1 MLELNKHILTLDY
14 TQAQEC
20 NHTMCPTEEV
30 IHNQAQ
36 TELFTR
42 DEKILINDKETSN
55 VVSCKIDSISYEG

>member
-20 NHTMCPTEEV
+20 NQSICPEEV

-42 DEKILINDKETSN
+42 DEKLFINDMEMSN
-55 VVSCKIDSISYEG
+55 VVSCKIDSISHEV